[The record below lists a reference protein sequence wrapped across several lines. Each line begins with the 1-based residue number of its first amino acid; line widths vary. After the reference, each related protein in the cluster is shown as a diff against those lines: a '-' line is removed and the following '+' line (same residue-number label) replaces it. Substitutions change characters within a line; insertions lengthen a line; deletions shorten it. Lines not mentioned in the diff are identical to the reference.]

1 MSLHPSAI
9 VSEKAQLGANAVVGP
24 FAIIE
29 DDVVIGDNCRID
41 ASAQVLNGSRI
52 GNDCRIGSGALV
64 SADPHYKGFDESI
77 SSGVVLG
84 DGNIIREYVTLH
96 RSIEPGG
103 NTVLGDG
110 NFLMNGAHVGHD
122 CVVGNDNTLAN
133 NVLLGG
139 HVIVGD
145 FCFFGGAAVF
155 HQFVRVGN
163 YVMAQVMAG
172 VSLDIPHYITIAGVN
187 FVSGINAVGLKRA
200 GLSIEAR
207 KGIKEGYRRI
217 YRGSEALA
225 EILEATQSEDF
236 PDEVA
241 QFYDFFREKSKKG
254 VLTREK
260 SAN

>member
-1 MSLHPSAI
+1 MSIHPSAI
-9 VSEKAQLGANAVVGP
+9 VSENAKIGANITVGP

-29 DDVVIGDNCRID
+29 DDVVIGDDCRID

-52 GNDCRIGSGALV
+52 GNNCRIGSGALV

-84 DGNIIREYVTLH
+84 NNNIIREYVTLH
-96 RSIEPGG
+96 RSIEPGE
-103 NTVLGDG
+103 NTVIGND
-110 NFLMNGAHVGHD
+110 NFLMNGAHVGPA
-122 CVVGNDNTLAN
+122 CVIGKDNTFAN

-145 FCFFGGAAVF
+145 YCFFGGAAVF

-163 YVMAQVMAG
+163 YVMAQGMAG
-172 VSLDIPHYITIAGVN
+172 VSLDIPHYVIIAGVN
-187 FVSGINAVGLKRA
+187 SVAGINAVGLKRA

-217 YRGSEALA
+217 YRGSETLE
-225 EILEATQSEDF
+225 EILEGTESEELLE
-236 PDEVA
+236 EVA
-241 QFYDFFREKSKKG
+241 NFYDFFREKSKKG
-254 VLTREK
+254 VLIR
-260 SAN
+260 SQ